1 MFVPS
6 LSWQT
11 DCFYTE
17 SGHKVPFSYL
27 ARNLEVVVHCATEY
41 RPEYSTEYR
50 PAQHS
55 TAQHRVQVR
64 EVRPEYR
71 SNSGQQVPGEATLL
85 INIYIYIYH
94 IINQYISL
102 WGKLKLDLLCHASN
116 LELNMNS
123 GVLTNLTTCGL
134 NENAALFLSAFPLCM
149 SRACLGELIV
159 CSTNRW
165 RKRCAVRFLILPHV
179 AQVWGLRVRCQAL
192 QENGSFL
199 FECLPSLFVP
209 SLSWQKDII
218 FSH

>member
-17 SGHKVPFSYL
+17 SGYKVPFSYL

-41 RPEYSTEYR
+41 STEYSTEYR

-85 INIYIYIYH
+85 INIYIYTYIYIYH
-94 IINQYISL
+94 QSIYIIM
-102 WGKLKLDLLCHASN
+102 GK
-116 LELNMNS
+116 
-123 GVLTNLTTCGL
+123 
-134 NENAALFLSAFPLCM
+134 
-149 SRACLGELIV
+149 
-159 CSTNRW
+159 
-165 RKRCAVRFLILPHV
+165 
-179 AQVWGLRVRCQAL
+179 AQT
-192 QENGSFL
+192 
-199 FECLPSLFVP
+199 
-209 SLSWQKDII
+209 
-218 FSH
+218 